1 MAVPSFK
8 IGNEMYN
15 FTRPTA
21 ARRAF
26 TLVELLVVIAIIG
39 LLVGLLLPAVQA
51 ARESA
56 RRTQCSNHLKQIG
69 IALQGYHDIVRA
81 FPPGYL
87 SGFDS
92 AGDETGPGWGW
103 AAFLLPELEQTPAQQ
118 SLNFNL
124 PVEHPLNS
132 TGRTLSFSVF
142 LCPSDPASK
151 PVWQVQ
157 TAPPGSTT
165 LCSIAESNYVGVF
178 GTTEPGV
185 DGDGVFFRNSHVS
198 LRDIS
203 DGSSSTLVVGER
215 SWLLGPATWVGIVKG
230 AVLVPDPRDGVG
242 TGPPENDS
250 GMVLGHT
257 GDGFGPGARA
267 SHVNQFHSVHGGG
280 GAQFLFADGH
290 AAFLNSSLDYWT
302 YLAMTTRSGGE
313 AITHGAN

>member
-1 MAVPSFK
+1 M
-8 IGNEMYN
+8 I
-15 FTRPTA
+15 
-21 ARRAF
+21 RRAF

-56 RRTQCSNHLKQIG
+56 RRTECSNHLKQIG

-81 FPPGYL
+81 YPPGYI
-87 SGFDS
+87 SAFDS
-92 AGDETGPGWGW
+92 AGDDTGPGWGW

-118 SLNFNL
+118 TLNYNL

-132 TGRTLSFSVF
+132 AGRTLSFSVF
-142 LCPSDPASK
+142 LCPSDPSSRL
-151 PVWQVQ
+151 VWQVQ
-157 TAPPGSTT
+157 AGPPANAT

-185 DGDGVFFRNSHVS
+185 DGNGVFFRNSQVG
-198 LRDIS
+198 LRDIT
-203 DGSSSTLVVGER
+203 DGSSNTLAVGER
-215 SWLLGPATWVGIVKG
+215 SLLLGPATWVGIVKG
-230 AVLVPDPRDGVG
+230 AVLVPDPSDGVG

-267 SHVNQFHSVHGGG
+267 SHVNQFYSVHGSG

-290 AAFLNSSLDYWT
+290 AAFLKSTLDYRT
-302 YLAMTTRSGGE
+302 YLALTTRSGGE
-313 AITHGAN
+313 ATTMGEN